1 MKEKEKE
8 KDEPRRDFLL
18 VLLIVPLGVLCM
30 FITGQQAIKLAPSWT
45 LAADIGSNLDP
56 NTNFAAQTN
65 PELMEPINANILT
78 QPVWGNFFLT
88 PDAIIPTR
96 VIPTKASTPIPPPQ
110 PTTIVTTIP
119 TDNPTLIPPPTT
131 IIQPPPTKPPPPP
144 PTDPPPPPP
153 PPPPVPSADLA
164 VSMSANI
171 AVYTPGAGIV
181 YTILV
186 NNAGP
191 DGVTGFNITDTV
203 PVAITGLTITCTP
216 SDPVNDS
223 CGTNNTVGQNV
234 AFNGA
239 SLSAGQTLTIT
250 IQGVVGAGTVGDLS
264 NKANLVIPGGVSF
277 TDPDSSN
284 NSDIENTLA
293 PVRPDFGLPNGG
305 FITIG
310 DGNPAAF
317 LLPTPIIASGDATP
331 DFVYFEHVFDI
342 ATSSVLLDWVQIEI
356 STDQVTWYTVF
367 FWGNCTVPV
376 PPGPPG
382 TCTADTNTNVNIN
395 VIGGYEN
402 DNRSFT
408 LPTTVLYASPSAPAY
423 YSGVTIDIDA
433 IPGIA
438 TGTDYYWIRVTAP
451 QIGGTYGGADGLD
464 IDAIQLYY
472 P

>member
-8 KDEPRRDFLL
+8 KDEPRREFLL

-30 FITGQQAIKLAPSWT
+30 FLTGQQAIKLTPSWT
-45 LAADIGSNLDP
+45 LVADIGSNLDP

-78 QPVWGNFFLT
+78 QPVWGGLFLT
-88 PDAIIPTR
+88 PNAIIPTR
-96 VIPTKASTPIPPPQ
+96 IIPTKVSTTVPQPQ
-110 PTTIVTTIP
+110 PTTIATTIP
-119 TDNPTLIPPPTT
+119 TDNPTPIPLPTN
-131 IIQPPPTKPPPPP
+131 IVPPPPTKPPPPP
-144 PTDPPPPPP
+144 TKPPPSP

-164 VSMSANI
+164 VSISADI
-171 AVYTPGAGIV
+171 AVYTPGAGIE

-191 DGVTGFNITDTV
+191 DNVAGFNISDTI

-223 CGTNNTVGQNV
+223 CGTDTSAGQDV

-250 IQGVVGAGTVGDLS
+250 IQGAVGAGTVGDLL
-264 NKANLVIPGGVSF
+264 NKANLVIPGGAGF
-277 TDPDSSN
+277 NDPDSSN

-293 PVRPDFGLPNGG
+293 PVRPDIGPPNGG

-342 ATSSVLLDWVQIEI
+342 VNSSVLLDWVQIEI
-356 STDQVTWYTVF
+356 STDQAIWYTVF
-367 FWGNCTVPV
+367 FWGNCTPPD
-376 PPGPPG
+376 PPGPATG

-395 VIGGYEN
+395 VIGGYET

-408 LPTTVLYASPSAPAY
+408 LPTTVLYASLSAPAY
-423 YSGVTIDIDA
+423 HSGVTIDIDA
-433 IPGIA
+433 IPGIT

-464 IDAIQLYY
+464 IDSIQPYY